1 MKVQA
6 ITIRAG
12 NVIEDNGKLWVV
24 MKSEIMQPGKGASV
38 VQVEMR
44 DIMSGTKTNVRYR
57 TQETVERARVD
68 ELEYQFLYAT
78 GDECTLMN
86 VENFE
91 QINISK
97 ELIGEPAVYLQEN
110 MVVTVQLHE
119 GKPLSVTLPEHVTMT
134 IVEADPVTKG
144 QTASSSYKPAIL
156 ENGAR
161 VMVPPYISSGEK
173 IVVRTSDSTFVERAK
188 ED

>member
-6 ITIRAG
+6 ITIRSG
-12 NVIEDNGKLWVV
+12 NVIEENGKLWVV

-44 DIMSGTKTNVRYR
+44 DIKSGTKTNVRYR
-57 TQETVERARVD
+57 TQETLEKVRVD
-68 ELEYQFLYAT
+68 EVEFQYLYAT
-78 GDECTLMN
+78 GDECTFMN
-86 VENFE
+86 TENYE
-91 QINISK
+91 QITINK
-97 ELIGEPAVYLQEN
+97 ELIGDASVYLQEN
-110 MVVTVQLHE
+110 MIVTAQMHE
-119 GKPLSVTLPEHVTMT
+119 GTPLSVELPEHVTMK

-144 QTASSSYKPAIL
+144 QTASSSYKPAVL

-161 VMVPPYISSGEK
+161 VMVPPYISSGER

-188 ED
+188 D